1 MNTDTKPLTLG
12 TTLPAETPAH
22 AAAPKSRLG
31 WLFLLMLILACAGAY
46 MGMKPRLEQ
55 RAEVAADSRELAVRS
70 VGVVHPAPALSATP
84 MVFSA
89 ELRAVAEAT
98 IYARA
103 SGYVRKWDVDLGAH
117 VKAGDLLAELDTPEL
132 DSSLSQARA
141 VLVQAQAAKELADT
155 TADRW
160 QHLLR
165 DKAVSTQEVDEKKS
179 DADLKKAAVAAAS
192 ADVQR
197 LEELR
202 SFARITAPFDGTITA
217 RSLDVGKLVTAGGSS
232 ELYRVAQ
239 TNMLRVFVRI
249 PQTYARAVKVG
260 QDATLTLAEMT
271 GRSYQGK
278 VVRTAGSIDPA
289 SRTLLTEIEVD
300 NTKGELF
307 AGSYAQVHLNAA
319 TDEASLTVPSNAV
332 LFRAVGPQLAV
343 VDDTSHVVLR
353 AARLGRDFGTA
364 IEIIEGVKLGERVV
378 INPPDSIF
386 DGAEVRAVDMNPTDL
401 PEPKAMAEKK

>member
-1 MNTDTKPLTLG
+1 
-12 TTLPAETPAH
+12 
-22 AAAPKSRLG
+22 
-31 WLFLLMLILACAGAY
+31 
-46 MGMKPRLEQ
+46 
-55 RAEVAADSRELAVRS
+55 
-70 VGVVHPAPALSATP
+70 
-84 MVFSA
+84 
-89 ELRAVAEAT
+89 
-98 IYARA
+98 
-103 SGYVRKWDVDLGAH
+103 VDLGAH

-141 VLVQAQAAKELADT
+141 LLVQAKAAKELADT
-155 TADRW
+155 TANRW
-160 QHLLR
+160 KLLLR

-179 DADLKKAAVAAAS
+179 DADLKKAAVEAAG

-202 SFARITAPFDGTITA
+202 DFARITAPFDGTVTA
-217 RSLDVGKLVTAGGSS
+217 RSLDVGKLVTAGGNS
-232 ELYRVAQ
+232 ELYRIAQ

-260 QDATLTLAEMT
+260 QEATLTLAET
-271 GRSYQGK
+271 PGRSFQGK

-300 NTKGELF
+300 NSKGELF

-386 DGAEVRAVDMNPTDL
+386 DGAEVRAVDMNPTTEKA
-401 PEPKAMAEKK
+401 PEKKAVAEKK